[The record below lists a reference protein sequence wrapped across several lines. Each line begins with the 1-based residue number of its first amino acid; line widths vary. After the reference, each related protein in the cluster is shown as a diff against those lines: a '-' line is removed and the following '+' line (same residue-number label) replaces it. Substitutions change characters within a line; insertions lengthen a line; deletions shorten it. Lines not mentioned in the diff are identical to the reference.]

1 MCILQNCRLNL
12 RILRKFISLFIKQLL
27 SFWENIKSDLL
38 DQISFNERRVIKVLD
53 FLLCLLHQKSRIF
66 LLFLNLVIPRFQIQ
80 VSCLLE
86 LLSHKKL
93 HFLVE
98 MLKGKFLSFLL
109 LMRNSIRNNFTF
121 IRILVSIRF

>member
-27 SFWENIKSDLL
+27 GFWENIKSDLL